1 VYYVSANRDKTV
13 FDEPHRF
20 DVARSP
26 NNHLAF
32 GNGPHFCL
40 GASLARLEI
49 RVLFEELLTR
59 EPGIEVSR
67 PGAAHALELH
77 QRGEAPP
84 GAGPLKAVLTR
95 LP

>member
-26 NNHLAF
+26 NSHLAF

-49 RVLFEELLTR
+49 RILFEELLTR
-59 EPGIEVSR
+59 LPGIEVSG
-67 PGAAHALELH
+67 PV
-77 QRGEAPP
+77 QRMRSSFINGV
-84 GAGPLKAVLTR
+84 KH
-95 LP
+95 LPVRVC